1 MLYEIKDTVSKFATA
16 IANVLD
22 IDVIIVD
29 SNTRIVGNT
38 VKYLI
43 PALIHVSPDSVMG
56 EVIRSG
62 EKVIVQDKK
71 DFSNCQ
77 NCPELDKCKMMG
89 IIGVP
94 VFFNKTVVGAI
105 GLIIAENKNA
115 HSIFK
120 NLTNSINFLENMAE
134 LLSSKL
140 QNLTDYNKVKLIQK
154 QREIIIDSMDEGL
167 VYVNSEGTI
176 MYYNHNFKRYFKHVG
191 NVINQNIKDVLNI
204 RPINRFLLTREQ
216 FQNKTIYYERH
227 DYVFEGLVSCNNI
240 TVDGE
245 YYGAIVTFK
254 SIIDVNSV
262 VNELSLNKSFITFDD
277 ILGTDTKIKQA
288 VNHAKKIAIKDSN
301 VLIQGEEGVGKS
313 IMARAI
319 HNFSDRQNNYFITMY
334 CNKISSEL
342 FGSELFGYD
351 PHTFKITNVGKIRLA
366 DGGTLFFDEISEMPL
381 YIQKKL
387 NEVIRDKK
395 IDYYGNNR
403 GVKVNARM
411 IFSTGK
417 DLKKLSE
424 EGKFNEELY
433 YRITQNVITLPSLK
447 ERRNDLRQLIQ
458 QSIDRYKT
466 MYNRKHLILD
476 SEVIEKMLAYDWPQ
490 NTRELE
496 QNIQRIIFNIKS
508 DYITLNDVKD
518 FSFAEHKKI
527 KHVKSINHF
536 EKEMILQMISENIDK
551 EDMANKLGIS
561 RATLYRKL
569 KKYDIE
575 Y

>member
-1 MLYEIKDTVSKFATA
+1 MLYEINETVSKFAKA
-16 IANVLD
+16 IADVLD
-22 IDVIIVD
+22 VDVIIVD
-29 SNTRIVGNT
+29 SHTRIVGNT
-38 VKYLI
+38 VKYLS
-43 PALIHVSPDSVMG
+43 PALIHVSPESVMG
-56 EVIRSG
+56 QVIQSG

-71 DFSNCQ
+71 DFIYCRK
-77 NCPELDKCKMMG
+77 CPELKDCKMMG

-94 VFFNKTVVGAI
+94 IIFNETVVGAI
-105 GLIIAENKNA
+105 GLIIAETIVNHN
-115 HSIFK
+115 IFK

-140 QNLTDYNKVKLIQK
+140 QNLADYNQVKLIQK
-154 QREIIIDSMDEGL
+154 QREIIIDSMDDAL
-167 VYVNSEGTI
+167 VYVNSDGVI

-204 RPINRFLLTREQ
+204 RPINWFLSTREQ

-262 VNELSLNKSFITFDD
+262 VNELSLNKSLITFDD
-277 ILGTDTKIKQA
+277 ILGTDSKIKQA
-288 VNHAKKIAIKDSN
+288 VNNAKKIAIKDSN
-301 VLIQGEEGVGKS
+301 VLIQGEVGVGKS

-342 FGSELFGYD
+342 FGNELFGYD
-351 PHTFKITNVGKIRLA
+351 PYNFKITNIGKIRLA
-366 DGGTLFFDEISEMPL
+366 DGGTIFFDEISEMPL

-395 IDYYGNNR
+395 IDYYGINR
-403 GVKVNARM
+403 GVTVNARM
-411 IFSTGK
+411 IFSSSK
-417 DLKKLSE
+417 DLKRLSD

-458 QSIDRYKT
+458 QNIDRYKNL
-466 MYNRKHLILD
+466 YNRKHLVLD
-476 SEVIEKMLAYDWPQ
+476 SEVMEKMLTYDWPQ

-496 QNIQRIIFNIKS
+496 QNIQRIIYNIKS
-508 DYITLNDVKD
+508 DYITLKDVKN
-518 FSFAEHKKI
+518 FSFAEHEKI
-527 KHVKSINHF
+527 KNVKSINHF
-536 EKEMILQMISENIDK
+536 EKDMILQMIAENIEK
-551 EDMANKLGIS
+551 EDIASKLGIS

-569 KKYDIE
+569 KKYDIKC
-575 Y
+575 